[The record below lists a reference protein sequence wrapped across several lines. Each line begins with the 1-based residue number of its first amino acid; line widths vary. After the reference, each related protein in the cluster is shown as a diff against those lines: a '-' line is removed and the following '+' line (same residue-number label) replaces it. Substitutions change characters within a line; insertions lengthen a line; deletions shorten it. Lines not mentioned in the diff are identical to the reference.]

1 MDSYKIDF
9 DDNLIS
15 ASEFK
20 SLLNALPGII
30 AINDT
35 PTNTKNKFV
44 NSKYS
49 ILDILLN
56 GLTIM
61 SSVRDQN
68 GKIIDFRYEF
78 INEAGCKLNMTPR
91 EEFENKTLLEF
102 LPAHKE
108 SGLFDIYCNIVETG
122 EDYEA
127 ESLDFEDYYDGKK
140 LKRAFDIKA
149 SKFGDGFIATWRDI
163 TIKKQNELLLKEK
176 FEFIETI
183 TKNSP
188 DVIYIYDI
196 ISQKNL
202 FSTDNLGTLAGYTP
216 NEVLALG
223 ENFLFKLIHPDDIP
237 HSIVH
242 FKKISEAADDIVLE
256 NEYRML
262 HKSGVYKWMRSR
274 NKVYRRNPDGKVE
287 QIIGIAYDVTE
298 TKLLE
303 DKILQ
308 RDKLINKFF
317 DNSVDGFL
325 LIQSYTGIIEDCN
338 KSMIKIFKGE
348 EISQFVGKPISSFHK
363 DLVKDSETIKSMKK
377 SLTDEGYWSG
387 IFEYKRIDDST
398 FWGNLT
404 IVEFKDED
412 KLIHFAT
419 IKDISVS
426 KAYQEKLEILTDEL
440 QSNLALREKFIKII
454 AHDIRSP
461 FHSIMG
467 LTDIVL
473 DDFDTF
479 NKDEIKQYLLKI
491 HISQNKLYSFV
502 NSLLEWAVLQSGQF
516 KVKIE
521 TFEICSLIKNIIE
534 LLEWDF
540 KAKDIKI
547 IFNENGLCSKINS
560 DLNAVKSIIIN
571 LLNNAIKFSY
581 RNSQIE
587 IAFSEIDRALKVSVI
602 DLGPGITESEMKR
615 ILDSK
620 DSYSTKGTENET
632 GTGLG
637 LAFCIEMAEK
647 LGLKLEIES
656 TPGVG
661 TSVSVIFPEEYLVK
675 K

>member
-1 MDSYKIDF
+1 MVSYKIDF

-30 AINDT
+30 AINNT
-35 PTNTKNKFV
+35 PTNKEHKFE

-49 ILDILLN
+49 IFDILLN

-61 SSVRDQN
+61 SSVRDEN
-68 GKIIDFRYEF
+68 GKIIDFKYEF
-78 INEAGCKLNMTPR
+78 INDAGCKLNMTPR
-91 EEFENKTLLEF
+91 VEFENKTLLEF
-102 LPAHKE
+102 LPSHQE
-108 SGLFDIYCNIVETG
+108 TGLFDIYCNIVETG
-122 EDYEA
+122 EDYAA
-127 ESLDFEDYYDGKK
+127 ESLDFEDYYGGKK

-149 SKFGDGFIATWRDI
+149 SKFGDGFIATWSDI
-163 TIKKQNELLLKEK
+163 TVKKQNELLLKEK
-176 FEFIETI
+176 LEFIELI
-183 TKNSP
+183 HKNSP
-188 DVIYIYDI
+188 DVINIYDI
-196 ISQKNL
+196 ISQKNI
-202 FSTDNLGTLAGYTP
+202 FSTDNLGNLTGYSP
-216 NEVLALG
+216 EEVLALG
-223 ENFLFKLIHPDDIP
+223 ENFLLKLIHPDDIN
-237 HSIVH
+237 HSLVH
-242 FKKISEAADDIVLE
+242 FKEITNSITEKIFV

-262 HKSGVYKWMRSR
+262 HKSGEYRWIRSR
-274 NKVYRRNPDGKVE
+274 NKVYKRNDAGQVE
-287 QIIGIAYDVTE
+287 QIIGIAYDISE

-303 DKILQ
+303 NKLLQ
-308 RDKLINKFF
+308 RDKLINNFF
-317 DNSVDGFL
+317 DNSADGFL
-325 LIQSYTGIIEDCN
+325 LIQSKTGIIEDCN
-338 KSMIKIFKGE
+338 KSFLKIFKGE

-387 IFEYKRIDDST
+387 IFEYKKIDNST

-426 KAYQEKLEILTDEL
+426 KAYQERLEILTEEL

-502 NSLLEWAVLQSGQF
+502 NNLLEWAVLQSGQF
-516 KVKIE
+516 QVKIV
-521 TFEICSLIKNIIE
+521 TFEICSLINNIIE
-534 LLEWDF
+534 LLEWEYT
-540 KAKDIKI
+540 AKDIRI

-560 DLNAVKSIIIN
+560 DLNAVKSIIVN
-571 LLNNAIKFSY
+571 LLINAIKFSY

-587 IAFSEIDRALKVSVI
+587 ITFSEIDRALKVSVI

-615 ILDSK
+615 ILDIK
-620 DSYSTKGTENET
+620 DSYSTIGTENEI

-637 LAFCIEMAEK
+637 LSFCIEMAEK